1 MLKYWRIL
9 VLLITLF
16 GAIMA
21 IGYGPPKRGVEIMY
35 VSSDSPASGT
45 LSQGMII
52 TSVNAQ
58 PVSNIDEFNSLTR
71 DLRDSVD
78 ILTAEGNEYS
88 IELNGSHL
96 GIDVIDVQKLNLE
109 FGLDLRGGT
118 RITLTPK
125 ENATKDTVDEVVATL
140 QTRANVYGLREIR
153 FYSVRGVD
161 GKYYVQIEA
170 AGVGREVV
178 ENLLSKQG
186 KFEAKVFK
194 PVQLSNGTGTLELGD
209 MLYDVTAYE
218 DSVRIDNQ
226 TLEIN
231 GTFTLDDIEFEIMN
245 VTSSNVVLLAKVYD
259 GSDIELIKT
268 DPQHSGIF
276 PRGGVFQFYFVVLV
290 SETGAQR
297 FADVTTG
304 IPSFVDLNTGER
316 YLDSRILLYL
326 DEQVVSDLQIGANLG
341 GVVYTSPQVQGARP
355 TMEEAIQEK
364 LNLQSILRS
373 GALPT
378 TLETSSVQVISP
390 TLGSD
395 FFQSAGMAGFAA
407 AVMVV
412 VISFAKYRKF
422 RVALPLVF
430 IGLSEVLII
439 LGIAAVGDSL
449 IWSCVLF
456 INFLII
462 VAAWWKKA
470 EVDIFAWIGAILIPL
485 LGMASWTID
494 LPAIGGI
501 LAAIGTGID
510 HQIIIADETLAGS
523 SDEKKSY
530 TMKEKV
536 KRAFFIIFGASATTI
551 AAMIPL
557 MSVGIGLVRGFAIT
571 TIIGVLVGI
580 LITRPAYARIVE
592 LTTRE

>member
-9 VLLITLF
+9 ILLVTLF
-16 GAIMA
+16 GAVMA
-21 IGYGPPKRGVEIMY
+21 IGYGPPKKGVEIMY
-35 VSSDSPASGT
+35 VSSDSPASGI

-58 PVSNIDEFNSLTR
+58 PVNNIDEFNALTR

-78 ILTAEGNEYS
+78 IMTTQGEYNLD
-88 IELNGSHL
+88 LNGTRL

-186 KFEAKVFK
+186 KFEAKVYK
-194 PVQLSNGTGTLELGD
+194 PVQITNGTGTLQLGD
-209 MLYDVTAYE
+209 MLYDVTAFD

-226 TLEIN
+226 TLETN
-231 GTFTLDDIEFEIMN
+231 GTFTLDDIDFEVMN
-245 VTSSNVVLLAKVYD
+245 VTNSKVILLAKVYD

-290 SETGAQR
+290 SETGAKR

-326 DEQVVSDLQIGANLG
+326 DGQVVSDLQIGADDQDMRHQRHAQHSQPG
-341 GVVYTSPQVQGARP
+341 RRGAQQGDPQ
-355 TMEEAIQEK
+355 
-364 LNLQSILRS
+364 
-373 GALPT
+373 
-378 TLETSSVQVISP
+378 
-390 TLGSD
+390 
-395 FFQSAGMAGFAA
+395 
-407 AVMVV
+407 
-412 VISFAKYRKF
+412 
-422 RVALPLVF
+422 
-430 IGLSEVLII
+430 
-439 LGIAAVGDSL
+439 
-449 IWSCVLF
+449 
-456 INFLII
+456 
-462 VAAWWKKA
+462 
-470 EVDIFAWIGAILIPL
+470 
-485 LGMASWTID
+485 
-494 LPAIGGI
+494 
-501 LAAIGTGID
+501 GID
-510 HQIIIADETLAGS
+510 RLRE
-523 SDEKKSY
+523 SY
-530 TMKEKV
+530 T
-536 KRAFFIIFGASATTI
+536 A
-551 AAMIPL
+551 P
-557 MSVGIGLVRGFAIT
+557 
-571 TIIGVLVGI
+571 
-580 LITRPAYARIVE
+580 
-592 LTTRE
+592 